1 MFIEIYFINLYYRF
15 WYLCNIFSFLY
26 QFILFSSS
34 NHFHRNTSI
43 ILFIV
48 TIFCDWFHQIY
59 WSDVLVESGNFNMFC
74 DCCEIMVSQNQL
86 FLRSRNFK
94 YFHKVSPF
102 SKLSLLPLYKNSLVL
117 LNFWKR
123 GPIVFQNFIPQPA
136 E

>member
-1 MFIEIYFINLYYRF
+1 MFTEIYFINLYYRF
-15 WYLCNIFSFLY
+15 WYHSNIFSF
-26 QFILFSSS
+26 FISLSYLQVLIIYTVLWFCSLLLFCNWSY
-34 NHFHRNTSI
+34 
-43 ILFIV
+43 
-48 TIFCDWFHQIY
+48 QIY
-59 WSDVLVESGNFNMFC
+59 WSDVLVESGNLIMFC

-102 SKLSLLPLYKNSLVL
+102 SKLSLLLLYKNSLVL

-123 GPIVFQNFIPQPA
+123 GPIVFQNFKPQPA

>member
-1 MFIEIYFINLYYRF
+1 MFTEIYFINLYYRF
-15 WYLCNIFSFLY
+15 WYLSNIFSFCISLSYLQVVIIYTVLY
-26 QFILFSSS
+26 M
-34 NHFHRNTSI
+34 

-48 TIFCDWFHQIY
+48 TIFCNCSHQIY
-59 WSDVLVESGNFNMFC
+59 WSDVLVQLGNFNMFC

-102 SKLSLLPLYKNSLVL
+102 SKLSLLLLYKNSLVL

-123 GPIVFQNFIPQPA
+123 GPIVFQNFKPQPA